1 MIDGEERNSTIE
13 ELKTRSHVFSSCRLN
28 KWEGSWKC
36 DCGLS
41 REIFACAEAER
52 MATAAAAAAKLA
64 TVEPVD
70 LSIEA
75 KTEINADAKTAAQVD
90 MKIEEKRKTLRRERR
105 KLALL
110 QQTVQLSQQLL
121 EQKKLMAQS
130 KQQLQHL
137 CQSRVK
143 YVKQHKFWR
152 GHVIADCKSAV
163 VETMCAAK
171 ARVQE
176 RQMKFNQAVVVA
188 AIEKV
193 APRGIYISK
202 SPHPPATSRPCPGR
216 RSMPR
221 MEESLRTQTIWH
233 LPTLFKDR
241 ERAFLRRQASAGN
254 KGDQS
259 IISNAGYALFQEPL
273 YEHFTQPDQLEDE
286 LLYADEGY
294 EWDGSHDFSIYPDE
308 EEFDISVEVEDS
320 LSFVW
325 DSDGNVYY

>member
-1 MIDGEERNSTIE
+1 MARETSQTLEKLRA
-13 ELKTRSHVFSSCRLN
+13 RPHAYSSCR
-28 KWEGSWKC
+28 WSQWAGWICE
-36 DCGLS
+36 CGLS
-41 REIFACAEAER
+41 KEIFAASLE
-52 MATAAAAAAKLA
+52 AAAAKP
-64 TVEPVD
+64 EPVQLVEVD
-70 LSIEA
+70 GSSA
-75 KTEINADAKTAAQVD
+75 KETEINADAKTAAQVD

-163 VETMCAAK
+163 VETMRAAK
-171 ARVQE
+171 ARIEE
-176 RQMKFNQAVVVA
+176 RKMKFNQAVVVA

-193 APRGIYISK
+193 APKGIYISK
-202 SPHPPATSRPCPGR
+202 SPLPPATSRPCPGR

-221 MEESLRTQTIWH
+221 PRMEESLGTQTICH

-325 DSDGNVYY
+325 DSDGNVYF

>member
-1 MIDGEERNSTIE
+1 
-13 ELKTRSHVFSSCRLN
+13 
-28 KWEGSWKC
+28 
-36 DCGLS
+36 
-41 REIFACAEAER
+41 
-52 MATAAAAAAKLA
+52 
-64 TVEPVD
+64 
-70 LSIEA
+70 
-75 KTEINADAKTAAQVD
+75 
-90 MKIEEKRKTLRRERR
+90 
-105 KLALL
+105 
-110 QQTVQLSQQLL
+110 
-121 EQKKLMAQS
+121 
-130 KQQLQHL
+130 
-137 CQSRVK
+137 
-143 YVKQHKFWR
+143 
-152 GHVIADCKSAV
+152 
-163 VETMCAAK
+163 
-171 ARVQE
+171 
-176 RQMKFNQAVVVA
+176 MKFNQAVVVA

-193 APRGIYISK
+193 APEGIYISK
-202 SPHPPATSRPCPGR
+202 SPLPPATSRPCPGR

-221 MEESLRTQTIWH
+221 PRMEESLGTQTICH

-259 IISNAGYALFQEPL
+259 IISNTGYALFQEPL

>member
-1 MIDGEERNSTIE
+1 MSSSSCFETSDDEDQLAEKTFGPNPNPITNPHLNKELLRSMPLINLSERNP
-13 ELKTRSHVFSSCRLN
+13 TRVSV
-28 KWEGSWKC
+28 
-36 DCGLS
+36 
-41 REIFACAEAER
+41 
-52 MATAAAAAAKLA
+52 AT
-64 TVEPVD
+64 
-70 LSIEA
+70 
-75 KTEINADAKTAAQVD
+75 KTEINAEAKTAAQIY
-90 MKIEEKRKTLRRERR
+90 MKIEEERKTLRTRERR

-110 QQTVQLSQQLL
+110 EQTVQLSQQLL
-121 EQKKLMAQS
+121 GQKKLLAQS

-163 VETMCAAK
+163 VETMRAAK
-171 ARVQE
+171 ARIQE
-176 RQMKFNQAVVVA
+176 RKMKFNQAVVVA

-193 APRGIYISK
+193 APKGIYISK
-202 SPHPPATSRPCPGR
+202 SPLPPATSRPCPGR

-221 MEESLRTQTIWH
+221 PRMEESLGTQTICH

-325 DSDGNVYY
+325 DSDGNVYF

>member
-1 MIDGEERNSTIE
+1 MARETSQTLEKLRA
-13 ELKTRSHVFSSCRLN
+13 RPHAYSSCR
-28 KWEGSWKC
+28 WSQWAGWICE
-36 DCGLS
+36 CGLS
-41 REIFACAEAER
+41 KEIFAASLE
-52 MATAAAAAAKLA
+52 AAAAKP
-64 TVEPVD
+64 EPVQLVEVD
-70 LSIEA
+70 GSSA
-75 KTEINADAKTAAQVD
+75 KETEINADAKTAAQVD

-171 ARVQE
+171 ARIQE
-176 RQMKFNQAVVVA
+176 RKMKFNQAVVVA

-193 APRGIYISK
+193 APKGIYISK
-202 SPHPPATSRPCPGR
+202 SPLPPATSRPCPGR

-221 MEESLRTQTIWH
+221 MEESLGTQTICH

>member
-1 MIDGEERNSTIE
+1 MARETSQTLEKLRA
-13 ELKTRSHVFSSCRLN
+13 RPHAYSSCR
-28 KWEGSWKC
+28 WSQWAGWICE
-36 DCGLS
+36 CGLS
-41 REIFACAEAER
+41 KEIFAASLE
-52 MATAAAAAAKLA
+52 AAAAKP
-64 TVEPVD
+64 EPVQLVEVD
-70 LSIEA
+70 GSSA
-75 KTEINADAKTAAQVD
+75 KETEINADAKTAAQVD
-90 MKIEEKRKTLRRERR
+90 MKIEEKRKTFRRERR

-163 VETMCAAK
+163 VETTRAAK
-171 ARVQE
+171 ARIQE
-176 RQMKFNQAVVVA
+176 RKMKFNQAVVVA

-193 APRGIYISK
+193 APQGIYISK
-202 SPHPPATSRPCPGR
+202 PPLPSATSRPCPGR

-221 MEESLRTQTIWH
+221 PRMEESLGTQTICH

-254 KGDQS
+254 KGEQS
-259 IISNAGYALFQEPL
+259 IISNAGDALFQEPL

>member
-1 MIDGEERNSTIE
+1 MARETSQTLEKLRA
-13 ELKTRSHVFSSCRLN
+13 RPHAYSSCR
-28 KWEGSWKC
+28 WSQWAGWICE
-36 DCGLS
+36 CGLS
-41 REIFACAEAER
+41 KEIFAASLE
-52 MATAAAAAAKLA
+52 AAAAKP
-64 TVEPVD
+64 EPVQLVEVD
-70 LSIEA
+70 GSSA
-75 KTEINADAKTAAQVD
+75 KETEINADAKTAAQVD

-171 ARVQE
+171 ARIQE
-176 RQMKFNQAVVVA
+176 RKMKFNQAVVVA

-193 APRGIYISK
+193 APNGIYISK
-202 SPHPPATSRPCPGR
+202 PPLPSATSRPCPGR

-221 MEESLRTQTIWH
+221 QRMEE
-233 LPTLFKDR
+233 
-241 ERAFLRRQASAGN
+241 ASASN
-254 KGDQS
+254 KGEQS
-259 IISNAGYALFQEPL
+259 IVSNAGDAFCQEPL
-273 YEHFTQPDQLEDE
+273 CDIFTQNEHCYDDVNIYTESEDIKE
-286 LLYADEGY
+286 EDSCYEDIFDSTSSEVL
-294 EWDGSHDFSIYPDE
+294 EWDTNYDQFSDDHTFYSENSSHSGTFSDVIDN
-308 EEFDISVEVEDS
+308 
-320 LSFVW
+320 LS
-325 DSDGNVYY
+325 NY

>member
-1 MIDGEERNSTIE
+1 MARETSQTLEKLRA
-13 ELKTRSHVFSSCRLN
+13 RPHAYSSCR
-28 KWEGSWKC
+28 WSQWAGWICE
-36 DCGLS
+36 CGLS
-41 REIFACAEAER
+41 KEIFAASLE
-52 MATAAAAAAKLA
+52 AAAAKP
-64 TVEPVD
+64 EPVQLVEVD
-70 LSIEA
+70 GSSA
-75 KTEINADAKTAAQVD
+75 KETEINADAKAAAQVD
-90 MKIEEKRKTLRRERR
+90 MKIEEKRKTFRRERR

-171 ARVQE
+171 ARIQE
-176 RQMKFNQAVVVA
+176 RKMKFNQAVVVA

>member
-1 MIDGEERNSTIE
+1 MARETSQTLEKLRA
-13 ELKTRSHVFSSCRLN
+13 RPHAYSSCR
-28 KWEGSWKC
+28 WSQWAGWICE
-36 DCGLS
+36 CGLS
-41 REIFACAEAER
+41 KEIFAASLE
-52 MATAAAAAAKLA
+52 AAAAKP
-64 TVEPVD
+64 EPVQLVEVD
-70 LSIEA
+70 GSSA
-75 KTEINADAKTAAQVD
+75 KETEINADAKAAAQVD
-90 MKIEEKRKTLRRERR
+90 MKIEEKRKTFRRERR

-171 ARVQE
+171 ARIQE
-176 RQMKFNQAVVVA
+176 RKMKFNQAVVVA

-193 APRGIYISK
+193 APKGIYISK
-202 SPHPPATSRPCPGR
+202 SPLPPATSRPCPGR

-221 MEESLRTQTIWH
+221 PRMEESLGTQTICH

-241 ERAFLRRQASAGN
+241 ERAFLRRQ
-254 KGDQS
+254 
-259 IISNAGYALFQEPL
+259 
-273 YEHFTQPDQLEDE
+273 
-286 LLYADEGY
+286 
-294 EWDGSHDFSIYPDE
+294 
-308 EEFDISVEVEDS
+308 SVEVRFQHHQVIPFPVLVS
-320 LSFVW
+320 LH
-325 DSDGNVYY
+325 N

>member
-1 MIDGEERNSTIE
+1 MARETSQTLEKLRA
-13 ELKTRSHVFSSCRLN
+13 RPHAYSSCR
-28 KWEGSWKC
+28 WSQWAGWICE
-36 DCGLS
+36 CGLS
-41 REIFACAEAER
+41 KEIFAASLE
-52 MATAAAAAAKLA
+52 AAAVKP
-64 TVEPVD
+64 EPVQLVEVD
-70 LSIEA
+70 GSSA
-75 KTEINADAKTAAQVD
+75 KETEINADAKTAAQVD

-171 ARVQE
+171 ARIQE
-176 RQMKFNQAVVVA
+176 RKMKFNQAVVVA

-193 APRGIYISK
+193 APKGIYISK
-202 SPHPPATSRPCPGR
+202 SPLPPATSRPCPGR

-221 MEESLRTQTIWH
+221 PRMGESLGTQTICH

-241 ERAFLRRQASAGN
+241 ERAFLRRQAYAGN

-259 IISNAGYALFQEPL
+259 IISNAGDALFQEPL
-273 YEHFTQPDQLEDE
+273 YKHFTQPDQLEDE
-286 LLYADEGY
+286 LLYAD

>member
-1 MIDGEERNSTIE
+1 
-13 ELKTRSHVFSSCRLN
+13 
-28 KWEGSWKC
+28 
-36 DCGLS
+36 
-41 REIFACAEAER
+41 
-52 MATAAAAAAKLA
+52 
-64 TVEPVD
+64 
-70 LSIEA
+70 
-75 KTEINADAKTAAQVD
+75 
-90 MKIEEKRKTLRRERR
+90 MKIEEERKTLRTRERR

-110 QQTVQLSQQLL
+110 EQTVQLSQQLL
-121 EQKKLMAQS
+121 GQKKLLAQS

-163 VETMCAAK
+163 LETMRAAK
-171 ARVQE
+171 ARIQE
-176 RQMKFNQAVVVA
+176 RKMKFNQAVVVA

-193 APRGIYISK
+193 APKGIYISK
-202 SPHPPATSRPCPGR
+202 SPLPPATSRPCPGR

-221 MEESLRTQTIWH
+221 PRMEESLGTQTICH

>member
-1 MIDGEERNSTIE
+1 
-13 ELKTRSHVFSSCRLN
+13 
-28 KWEGSWKC
+28 
-36 DCGLS
+36 
-41 REIFACAEAER
+41 
-52 MATAAAAAAKLA
+52 
-64 TVEPVD
+64 
-70 LSIEA
+70 
-75 KTEINADAKTAAQVD
+75 
-90 MKIEEKRKTLRRERR
+90 
-105 KLALL
+105 
-110 QQTVQLSQQLL
+110 
-121 EQKKLMAQS
+121 
-130 KQQLQHL
+130 
-137 CQSRVK
+137 
-143 YVKQHKFWR
+143 
-152 GHVIADCKSAV
+152 
-163 VETMCAAK
+163 
-171 ARVQE
+171 
-176 RQMKFNQAVVVA
+176 MKFNQAVVVA

-221 MEESLRTQTIWH
+221 MEESLRTQTICH

>member
-1 MIDGEERNSTIE
+1 MS
-13 ELKTRSHVFSSCRLN
+13 SSSCFETSDEEDQLAETTFGPNPSPITNPHYN
-28 KWEGSWKC
+28 KELLRSMPLVN
-36 DCGLS
+36 LS
-41 REIFACAEAER
+41 GRVSV
-52 MATAAAAAAKLA
+52 AT
-64 TVEPVD
+64 
-70 LSIEA
+70 
-75 KTEINADAKTAAQVD
+75 KTELNADAKTAAQIY
-90 MKIEEKRKTLRRERR
+90 MTIEGKRKTLRTRERR

-110 QQTVQLSQQLL
+110 QQAVQLSQQLL
-121 EQKKLMAQS
+121 EQKKLLAQS